1 MCRYAWNL
9 ICAPRDLGVQS
20 ARSVA
25 DCRQVA
31 DDTSVVHAATTT
43 TTKEKRLATP
53 VLAGNGPSP
62 RSRLKTVKAR
72 TGFEVSSTWQAPT
85 VSNVA

>member
-1 MCRYAWNL
+1 MEFDMCTQGPW
-9 ICAPRDLGVQS
+9 
-20 ARSVA
+20 SVA

-31 DDTSVVHAATTT
+31 DDNSVVHAAATTT
-43 TTKEKRLATP
+43 TTKEERLTTP